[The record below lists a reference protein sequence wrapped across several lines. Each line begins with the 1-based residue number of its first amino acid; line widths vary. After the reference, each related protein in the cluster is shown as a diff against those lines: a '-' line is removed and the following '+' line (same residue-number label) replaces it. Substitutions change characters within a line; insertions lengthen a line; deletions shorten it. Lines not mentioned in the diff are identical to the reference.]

1 MNISHEVPL
10 ALLEESRF
18 FNDFD
23 YALVHLLDT
32 NEQYR
37 KYYMDAAKNGRIV
50 YLDNSLYELGNA
62 FEPKKYLEWIIELRP
77 TYYIIP
83 DTFWDT
89 EATMKQAMNWILN
102 FAPKVPD
109 GVKSIGVCQ
118 GSCYEDIKRCYKF
131 MSTLVDMVAFTFKF
145 PDDFVEMSG
154 EAFQEH
160 YRSIVDIV
168 SPGEHIKHPDN
179 LDTIK
184 DNLDTIKQAMIRYSV
199 LSMLVEEDI
208 IDNTKEHH
216 LLGLQNTLLLHSL
229 SKMLWITSID
239 TSNPIISGLMYTPY
253 DNMCESGNVPM
264 VGNPWKVKPHKV
276 LADFFE
282 KPVDNIQHDTIR
294 YNVMAFRE
302 LAGTKSVD
310 KPRPYVP
317 SEYVEKENTDTNE

>member
-10 ALLEESRF
+10 ALLNESRF

-23 YALVHLLDT
+23 YALVHLLDA

-37 KYYMDAAKNGRIV
+37 KYYMNAVNEGRTV
-50 YLDNSLYELGNA
+50 YLDNSLYELGKA
-62 FEPKKYLEWIIELRP
+62 FDPKKYLEWIIELRP

-109 GVKSIGVCQ
+109 GVKTIGVCQ

-145 PDDFVEMSG
+145 PIKFPNNFVEMSG
-154 EAFQEH
+154 EAFQKH
-160 YRSIVDIV
+160 YWNIVDIV
-168 SPGEHIKHPDN
+168 NPGEHNDIGN
-179 LDTIK
+179 M
-184 DNLDTIKQAMIRYSV
+184 DTIKQAMMRYSV
-199 LSMLVEEDI
+199 LSMLVEEDV
-208 IDNTKEHH
+208 IDTTKEHH
-216 LLGLQNTLLLHSL
+216 LLGMQNTLLLHSL
-229 SKMLWITSID
+229 SKMRWITSID

-253 DNMCESGNVPM
+253 DIICEQGGGSM
-264 VGNPWKVKPHKV
+264 VGNHWKEKPNKV

-282 KPVDNIQHDTIR
+282 EPVDNIQHDIIR